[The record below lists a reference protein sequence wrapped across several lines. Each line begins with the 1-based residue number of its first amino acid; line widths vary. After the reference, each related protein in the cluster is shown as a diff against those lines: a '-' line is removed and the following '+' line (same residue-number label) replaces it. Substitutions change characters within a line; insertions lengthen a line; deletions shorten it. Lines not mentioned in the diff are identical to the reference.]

1 MNLYIQLTLT
11 SFKNAESLSPGEID
25 EIVSD
30 KETDFLSKCRNAIQ
44 LLESSDFMK
53 RIEVSKN
60 AQTAKNKR
68 DAIEFLGKELPD
80 LSVVLQKVFD
90 SPLVQVIENTILLK

>member
-1 MNLYIQLTLT
+1 MKFN
-11 SFKNAESLSPGEID
+11 SFKNAETLSAGEID

-53 RIEVSKN
+53 RCEVSKN

-90 SPLVQVIENTILLK
+90 APLVQVMENTILFK